1 MPHNVSSV
9 MSGSL
14 ILWVGWYGF
23 NMGSVISLGSVQ
35 AAQQAANS
43 AVTTTVCAATGA
55 VTSVLICLSRSIA
68 MGSTKQSVD
77 AIALS
82 NGLLAG
88 LVAIT
93 PGSDVVSVIDSVF
106 IGIGSGFAY
115 TVASSIGE
123 SFSLDDVRFLS

>member
-23 NMGSVISLGSVQ
+23 NMGSVMSLGSVM

-55 VTSVLICLSRSIA
+55 VTAVLIALSRSIA
-68 MGSTKQSVD
+68 MGSSNRSVD

-82 NGLLAG
+82 NGLFAG

-93 PGSDVVSVIDSVF
+93 PGSDVVSCVDSVI
-106 IGIGSGFAY
+106 IGMGSGVAY
-115 TVASSIGE
+115 TMASSIGE
-123 SFSLDDVRFLS
+123 SFSLDDVRFS

>member
-1 MPHNVSSV
+1 

-23 NMGSVISLGSVQ
+23 NMGSVTSLGSVH
-35 AAQQAANS
+35 AAQQASNS

-55 VTSVLICLSRSIA
+55 VTAVLLALSRSVAI
-68 MGSTKQSVD
+68 GSNSRTVD

-93 PGSDVVSVIDSVF
+93 PGSDVVSVMDSII
-106 IGIGSGFAY
+106 IGMGSGIAY
-115 TVASSIGE
+115 MIASAIGE
-123 SFSLDDVRFLS
+123 ACSLDDVRLG